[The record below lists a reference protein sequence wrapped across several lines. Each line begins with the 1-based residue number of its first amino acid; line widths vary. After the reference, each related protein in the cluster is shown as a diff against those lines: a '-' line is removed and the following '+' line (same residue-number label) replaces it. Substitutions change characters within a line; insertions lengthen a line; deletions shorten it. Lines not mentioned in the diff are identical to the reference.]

1 MVAHKKFKWKRKNVF
16 SGSLKSGD
24 KEYIFDGLEN
34 ILPDVFI
41 EKIWNMIYER
51 YKIYENL

>member
-1 MVAHKKFKWKRKNVF
+1 MNAVFTHFFVF
-16 SGSLKSGD
+16 SGSLKPDD
-24 KEYIFDGLEN
+24 KEYIFAGMEN
-34 ILPDVFI
+34 VLSDVFI

>member
-16 SGSLKSGD
+16 SGNLKPGD